1 MKLENEEFKLIIK
14 LKKDNDILNKKVALH
29 RNEISNINVFE
40 TKNAL
45 KKGEYEN
52 EFKRIKN
59 NYRIQN

>member
-14 LKKDNDILNKKVALH
+14 LKKYNDILNKKVALH
-29 RNEISNINVFE
+29 RNEISNIHVFE

-59 NYRIQN
+59 NYRV